1 MTQSTETS
9 AESINSRRK
18 SSLRK
23 QSTKHG
29 YDGGDAAD
37 DDDNDDDDDD
47 DDDDDGIAYVLSVNA
62 TYVTATIP
70 QYAEDADDNPQ
81 VTSCPQ
87 C

>member
-9 AESINSRRK
+9 AESINRRRK

-29 YDGGDAAD
+29 YDGGGG
-37 DDDNDDDDDD
+37 NDDDDDD
-47 DDDDDGIAYVLSVNA
+47 DDNDGIAYVLSVNA

>member
-1 MTQSTETS
+1 MVTQSTETS
-9 AESINSRRK
+9 AESINRRRK

-29 YDGGDAAD
+29 YDGGGG
-37 DDDNDDDDDD
+37 NDDDDDD
-47 DDDDDGIAYVLSVNA
+47 DDDNDGIAYVLSVNA